1 MSDLATPGDPAGRVD
16 RVTVVVGNPRAGSR
30 TLGVAEEVA
39 RRAAAAAGLTDR
51 AGLEW
56 ATIDL
61 AEVGPQLF
69 DWSSD
74 AVKAQAA
81 TLAGSRLAVIASP
94 TFKATYTGLLKLFL
108 EWFGQTGLS
117 GVTAVP
123 VMVGGVANHALS
135 VEVHL
140 RPLLVEIGASVPTR
154 GLYVLDNE
162 LDELP
167 SLLDAWLV
175 EAEPLLRAAVG
186 RSAVG
191 GA

>member
-1 MSDLATPGDPAGRVD
+1 MADPTTSSDHPRTPD

-39 RRAAAAAGLTDR
+39 RRAAEAAGLTDR

-69 DWSSD
+69 DWSSET
-74 AVKAQAA
+74 VKAHAA
-81 TLAGSRLAVIASP
+81 MLAGSRLAVIASP

-123 VMVGGVANHALS
+123 VMVGGAANHALS

-167 SLLDAWLV
+167 ALLDDWLG
-175 EAEPLLRAAVG
+175 EAGPVLRAAV
-186 RSAVG
+186 AG